1 MYACY
6 HLGCL
11 PFAGGLLD
19 QPAVWR
25 TKINRWL
32 PYVIDQHIVRALN
45 ARFSKTW
52 EPHPWPVEK
61 PPAAGD
67 RPASVQAAQSHLQAF
82 ARRIATL
89 GKKPRR

>member
-19 QPAVWR
+19 QPIAWR
-25 TKINRWL
+25 AKLHRWL
-32 PYVIDQHIVRALN
+32 PYVIDQHIVRGLN
-45 ARFSKTW
+45 ARFAKEW
-52 EPHPWPVEK
+52 EPTPWPVEK

-67 RPASVQAAQSHLQAF
+67 QPASVKTGLAHLKAF
-82 ARRIATL
+82 SQRIAAL
-89 GKKPRR
+89 RKPRR